1 METACPEER
10 DSTARS
16 VASVE
21 ATQRVADD
29 YRRAFPAAIGP
40 TGSFTALKLRDAM
53 VGDVRPTLLVLAGA
67 VGFVLLIACANVA
80 SLLLARAVSRKRE
93 IAIRAAVGASRGRI
107 IRQMLTE
114 SMALSLMG
122 GALGAALGSI
132 GIRAFL
138 SLYPNTPLGV
148 ALNPVN
154 IPRIGQAGSAVVL
167 DWRVLSFTILVSLL
181 TGVLFGLLPALQA
194 SSADLSTALK
204 ESSGRSGTGFRQ
216 SKTRSALVISEMTLA
231 LVLLIG
237 AALLIR
243 TSIALRSVEPGFDS
257 HNVLTMQMSLA
268 GARFQQTS
276 GVDQLVQRG
285 VERIEALP
293 GVDVVATSCC
303 LPLET
308 VWQLSFI
315 VQGRPLNGRIHGVA
329 GWTFISPG
337 YFDALKIPILRGR
350 GFNERDDATQPGVV
364 IINQEMAR
372 RIWPNSDPLNDRL
385 LVGRAFG
392 PEYDQDPV
400 RQIVGIVGDVRDVG
414 LNRTPRPAMY
424 VPVAQLPQG
433 VKSLVLPILPIAWIV
448 RARAEPQL
456 LGTAIQNELRQA
468 SGGLPVARVRSMD
481 EVASESTARTRFI
494 MLLMSVFGGAALLL
508 GATGIY
514 GLMAYSVQQRTQ
526 ELGIRMAL
534 GAGRTDVRNMV
545 ISHGMRLAF
554 IGMAVGIA
562 LAFGL
567 VRFIASFL
575 FGVKAWDPMVFV
587 AVPILLTV
595 VALFAVSVPA
605 LRASRIDPIDALR
618 HE

>member
-1 METACPEER
+1 
-10 DSTARS
+10 
-16 VASVE
+16 
-21 ATQRVADD
+21 VADE
-29 YRRAFPAAIGP
+29 YRRTFPGSVGP
-40 TGSFTALKLRDAM
+40 TGSFTVLRLRDAM

-93 IAIRAAVGASRGRI
+93 IAIRSAVGASRGRI

-114 SMALSLMG
+114 SVALSLLG
-122 GALGAALGSI
+122 GALGVVLGSI

-138 SLYPNTPLGV
+138 SLYPRTPLGV

-154 IPRIGQAGSAVVL
+154 IPRIGQTGSAVAL
-167 DWRVLSFTILVSLL
+167 DWRVLSFTILVSVL

-194 SSADLSTALK
+194 SSTDLSTALK

-216 SKTRSALVISEMTLA
+216 SKTRSILVISEMTLA
-231 LVLLIG
+231 LVLLVG

-243 TSIALRSVEPGFDS
+243 TSIALRSVKPGFDS
-257 HNVLTMQMSLA
+257 HNVLTMQMSVA

-276 GVDQLVQRG
+276 GVSQLVRG
-285 VERIEALP
+285 GIERVESLP
-293 GVDVVATSCC
+293 GVEIAGASCC

-308 VWQLSFI
+308 VWQLSYT
-315 VQGRPLNGRIHGVA
+315 VVGRPLNGRFHGVA
-329 GWTFISPG
+329 GWTFVSPG
-337 YFDALKIPILRGR
+337 YFEALSVPILRGR
-350 GFNERDDATQPGVV
+350 GFTERDDGTQPGVV

-372 RIWPNSDPLNDRL
+372 RGWPNSDPLNDRL
-385 LVGRAFG
+385 LVGRGFG
-392 PEYDQDPV
+392 PQYDADPV

-414 LNRTPRPAMY
+414 LNRPPRPAMY
-424 VPVAQLPQG
+424 VPIAQLPEG
-433 VKSLVLPILPIAWIV
+433 VNSLVLPILPIAWIV
-448 RARAEPQL
+448 RTRREPQSL
-456 LGTAIQNELRQA
+456 SMAVQNELRQA

-481 EVASESTARTRFI
+481 EVASQSTARTRFI
-494 MLLMSVFGGAALLL
+494 MLLMSVFGGVALLL

-526 ELGIRMAL
+526 EMGIRMAL
-534 GAGRTDVRNMV
+534 GAGRTEVRNMV

-554 IGMAVGIA
+554 IGMAIGIV

-567 VRFIASFL
+567 TRFIASFL
-575 FGVKAWDPMVFV
+575 FGVKAWDPTVFIT
-587 AVPILLTV
+587 VPILLSS
-595 VALFAVSVPA
+595 VALFAVGVPA